1 MLHLPNSLLGTD
13 LVTMALFT
21 IGTAPFRKSISGAEK
36 IKKLQRKEGKSL
48 FRKVLEKCL
57 NSMQYI
63 NVSAGFDRIY
73 REVHIK
79 FYTNSLFLKHIFW

>member
-36 IKKLQRKEGKSL
+36 IKKLQRKEGKS
-48 FRKVLEKCL
+48 FIQKSFGKMFE
-57 NSMQYI
+57 QY
-63 NVSAGFDRIY
+63 A
-73 REVHIK
+73 VH
-79 FYTNSLFLKHIFW
+79 

>member
-1 MLHLPNSLLGTD
+1 
-13 LVTMALFT
+13 MALFT

-63 NVSAGFDRIY
+63 SVSAGFDRIY
-73 REVHIK
+73 RVVQLISHKILRLE
-79 FYTNSLFLKHIFW
+79 NSLF